1 MAGLGLKL
9 LWTLLYLVAILSYGV
24 EQPQLRYWD
33 REHLGSLQT
42 KAIWRGEGLGGPA
55 HHPDLQ
61 PGRES
66 RRGRKQKWRNR
77 EVITTRLRRLIAKAM
92 LSRDAPLCP
101 LCIFLTMRKIIDK
114 CVCEAQVYARVT
126 QLRSANYTISVLMD
140 WCIDVLMHKIDA
152 KLKHEETWR
161 TVETISRTITS
172 WQVQNWCQVLM
183 LRSTTSSS
191 ARIRIAQA
199 SISDRLM
206 HQHIEVFHPRCS
218 IIEQNNNLRIT
229 SQTNANALG
238 SEETDN
244 KTSISI
250 GYWMYILD
258 EPYLLRF

>member
-1 MAGLGLKL
+1 M
-9 LWTLLYLVAILSYGV
+9 
-24 EQPQLRYWD
+24 
-33 REHLGSLQT
+33 HF
-42 KAIWRGEGLGGPA
+42 
-55 HHPDLQ
+55 
-61 PGRES
+61 
-66 RRGRKQKWRNR
+66 
-77 EVITTRLRRLIAKAM
+77 
-92 LSRDAPLCP
+92 
-101 LCIFLTMRKIIDK
+101 FLTVSKIIDK

-161 TVETISRTITS
+161 TVVKNHHILASAK
-172 WQVQNWCQVLM
+172 LM
-183 LRSTTSSS
+183 LSAYVEKHNIFKCKNKDCTSLHLWPTGASTHW
-191 ARIRIAQA
+191 
-199 SISDRLM
+199 RLPSWCG
-206 HQHIEVFHPRCS
+206 IFF
-218 IIEQNNNLRIT
+218 EQDSNLWIT